1 MSIKIALWRLDD
13 DRPVPLKFTGM
24 DVEERLERMIV
35 ADPSLLGPERL
46 LLLASQVVTDRRK
59 RIDVLALDEE
69 ARVHVIELKRDGT
82 SREVV
87 AQVLEYAWWVRSL
100 TLEDARDLWAGRGHD
115 ERPLDEAFHDMFERE
130 LDEEVFNA
138 EQRLVV
144 VGAKIDESTRR
155 IVEYLADDY
164 GVPINATAFAHFEDQ
179 GTSYLARTWLRP
191 PEEDDRKVGPKRA
204 GRGQQPA
211 WNGRDLFVPLGRLTD
226 TEHRRWEPALRYGFV
241 SAGGGRKYWET
252 FEIAEAGM
260 RVFAYVAKAGYVGIG
275 EVMGPVRP
283 LAELQVEVDGEQRR
297 YIDLPDCPAPERE
310 RALQDDPDISEYA
323 VPVRWVVKVPVEE
336 GFYAPGLRAQQL
348 PCRLKHPQTI
358 DAVEKALAWHDSGA
372 G

>member
-46 LLLASQVVTDRRK
+46 LLLASQVVTDRHK

-164 GVPINATAFAHFEDQ
+164 GVPINATAFAHFED
-179 GTSYLARTWLRP
+179 
-191 PEEDDRKVGPKRA
+191 
-204 GRGQQPA
+204 
-211 WNGRDLFVPLGRLTD
+211 
-226 TEHRRWEPALRYGFV
+226 
-241 SAGGGRKYWET
+241 
-252 FEIAEAGM
+252 
-260 RVFAYVAKAGYVGIG
+260 
-275 EVMGPVRP
+275 
-283 LAELQVEVDGEQRR
+283 
-297 YIDLPDCPAPERE
+297 
-310 RALQDDPDISEYA
+310 
-323 VPVRWVVKVPVEE
+323 
-336 GFYAPGLRAQQL
+336 
-348 PCRLKHPQTI
+348 
-358 DAVEKALAWHDSGA
+358 
-372 G
+372 